1 MNGWRNRETWLINL
15 WFEFVSQNELDDIR
29 EMIQEEI
36 DELRDKIPDYLEDLL
51 GLNFLMNEIDWDELG
66 GHAEENEKLLENENP
81 DPLP

>member
-29 EMIQEEI
+29 EMIQEEL
-36 DELRDKIPDYLEDLL
+36 DGLRDKIPDYLVDLL
-51 GLNFLMNEIDWDELG
+51 GLNFLMNEIDWAELG
-66 GHAEENEKLLENENP
+66 GHAEATEKLLENENP